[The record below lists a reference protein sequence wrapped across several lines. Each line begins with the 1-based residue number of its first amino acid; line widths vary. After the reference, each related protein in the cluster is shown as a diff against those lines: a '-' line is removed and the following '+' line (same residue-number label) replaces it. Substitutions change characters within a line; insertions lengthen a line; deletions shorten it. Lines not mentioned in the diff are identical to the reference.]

1 MNNAELHELIPLHA
15 LNALEPHQVPYIE
28 AYLKAYPEA
37 QASYVWYLEAVTVL
51 ARAIPLEEP
60 PQDLKARMLDRVR
73 LVNVAKDGAARNRTT
88 QMVAT
93 ETAVAAVVK
102 PSSASPVPIIPA
114 SQSRARRANRSGLR
128 RSRFLPVAFAAMAMA
143 VIAGLVIVN
152 VQTSKRIAALEASE
166 QNLERL
172 LASSTTRTAVLNT
185 PDGKTTIG
193 KVFVGN
199 DGQVL
204 ISHSMMKPPSGKTW
218 QAWYILKGET
228 VPRSLGITD
237 ASHLLTQLPANVQVV
252 AVSEEPVGGSL
263 VPTTV
268 RAVATFNL

>member
-1 MNNAELHELIPLHA
+1 
-15 LNALEPHQVPYIE
+15 
-28 AYLKAYPEA
+28 
-37 QASYVWYLEAVTVL
+37 
-51 ARAIPLEEP
+51 
-60 PQDLKARMLDRVR
+60 
-73 LVNVAKDGAARNRTT
+73 
-88 QMVAT
+88 MVAT
-93 ETAVAAVVK
+93 ETAVAAVVE
-102 PSSASPVPIIPA
+102 PSSASPVPIIP
-114 SQSRARRANRSGLR
+114 SHQSRSRARFGSHRSG
-128 RSRFLPVAFAAMAMA
+128 FLPVALGMAAA
-143 VIAGLVIVN
+143 VIAGLVILN
-152 VQTSKRIAALEASE
+152 VQTGKRIGALEASE